1 MGGRDGLLSL
11 TVTYFLV
18 CCIMGRWLSK
28 YIPLPL
34 IFSHCAS
41 CRISLN
47 PGKPFICP
55 RIWFQKLLQ
64 WQFVVALTRTIC
76 ILGKMRLLAAAWDH
90 THPWCLLS
98 RISVPSCI
106 CLFLSFPSGVLIA
119 FILPKRLPW
128 PLVGSASVNPNVN
141 IQMWS
146 LRFATDRPPLY
157 TTDTNDTEDLTRY
170 RHERKDSGCYRYER
184 YDTCGRTC
192 LNIWPLQTWMI
203 PGMIYMT
210 VKDMNDTWHGIYV
223 SYRYEWYYIY
233 MLGSAER

>member
-128 PLVGSASVNPNVN
+128 PLVGSASVNPDVN

-146 LRFATDRPPLY
+146 LHSRQTGLPYIRQTQTIRRIWQD
-157 TTDTNDTEDLTRY
+157 TDTKEKTAAVTDMNDMIHAVGPAEIYDRY
-170 RHERKDSGCYRYER
+170 RHGWYLVWY
-184 YDTCGRTC
+184 
-192 LNIWPLQTWMI
+192 IWQSKIWMI
-203 PGMIYMT
+203 PGTVYMSVT
-210 VKDMNDTWHGIYV
+210 DMNGI
-223 SYRYEWYYIY
+223 IY